1 MCSKTQSLVWPLT
14 MAHCD
19 IAIVPSVPGGARDT
33 GIRRHNMECSE
44 CSTNWPFLGE
54 EIKLTID
61 DTGQMKPDCY
71 SIAKQQTNKH
81 L

>member
-1 MCSKTQSLVWPLT
+1 MILL
-14 MAHCD
+14 
-19 IAIVPSVPGGARDT
+19 VPSVPGGARDT
-33 GIRRHNMECSE
+33 EIRRHNMECSE

-61 DTGQMKPDCY
+61 DTGQMKPDCC

>member
-1 MCSKTQSLVWPLT
+1 MILL
-14 MAHCD
+14 
-19 IAIVPSVPGGARDT
+19 VPSVPGGARDT

-61 DTGQMKPDCY
+61 DTGQMKPDCC
-71 SIAKQQTNKH
+71 SIAKQQTNTCNDSCPVSFPGR
-81 L
+81 LRMSLL